1 MVRMGRGE
9 TMSPGVLPW
18 HMDAVAERYAQ
29 QDGQTLQA
37 AGHLLAP
44 ICLLLTAGAA
54 AITPAATAAAAVAG
68 VMAVCLLYAVL
79 MLYRIAEMSINC
91 MFRMHQLTYLFQ
103 LTFAQNAPLTV
114 ELDV

>member
-37 AGHLLAP
+37 AGHFAAP
-44 ICLLLTAGAA
+44 ICLVFAANAAVA
-54 AITPAATAAAAVAG
+54 AIVMFGAVTAAAAAAAVVTPLLPGAVA
-68 VMAVCLLYAVL
+68 AVAAV
-79 MLYRIAEMSINC
+79 AASA
-91 MFRMHQLTYLFQ
+91 Q
-103 LTFAQNAPLTV
+103 TF
-114 ELDV
+114 